1 VARILALDWDNRE
14 FHLVEAN
21 VARGKVHV
29 QRAVSWVEEE
39 PMQPAGAEEF
49 GKRLRERLKEAG
61 IAAGP
66 VVVGLGRDRLVIKE
80 VRFPQVSQDVEAALV
95 RNQIIKELT
104 ESQDDVYLDY
114 FPLAEP
120 GKSGERRAL
129 SLVVRKDIV
138 QGIQA
143 VARVAGLKLTA
154 ITARPFG
161 TAACVKKLA
170 GHVAEVPAPPVAEAV
185 VAVLTVT
192 QSWAE
197 FSVMRGD
204 QLLFARSLTVGD
216 ALLGEVR
223 RNLAAYSGQPQL
235 TFPRDA
241 IQALYVAGNGENAV
255 LREKLQATL
264 GIAVHGLDP
273 FAGEVRVQVA
283 ADTRAGFVSSV
294 GLLQLWA
301 TKQAMPVNFVKPRE
315 SRPVASP
322 RKRRALLYTAASI
335 LALLIISGV
344 GYAVWSSKI
353 SHLEEL
359 NSQRALLAQQIK
371 GMEPEIKYME
381 ALREWR
387 DGALPWLDELYD
399 LTARSPYDKDAK
411 GFRISQISITQ
422 LSKQGA
428 AKDKDKEKDKE
439 KNFTARMLIQCTVPP
454 QKDELLF
461 KLREKINRDPH
472 CNAQIVSA
480 KLSGIGKDQK
490 LECTLQIDIARQMP
504 SQYTTRMPQLK
515 EPARPGKGPDVVE

>member
-21 VARGKVHV
+21 VARGRVHV
-29 QRAVSWVEEE
+29 QRAVSWIEDE
-39 PMQPAGAEEF
+39 PLQAAGAEAF
-49 GKRLRERLKEAG
+49 GKRLRDRLKEAG

-66 VVVGLGRDRLVIKE
+66 LVVGLGRDRLVIKE
-80 VRFPQVSQDVEAALV
+80 VRYPQVTQDVEAALV

-104 ESQDDVYLDY
+104 DSPDDVFLDY

-120 GKSGERRAL
+120 GHSGERRAL

-143 VARVAGLKLTA
+143 VARAAGLKLMA

-170 GHVAEVPAPPVAEAV
+170 GHVPEVPAPPVADAV

-192 QSWAE
+192 RSWAE

-216 ALLGEVR
+216 TLLGDVR

-273 FAGEVRVQVA
+273 FAGEERVQVA
-283 ADTRAGFVSSV
+283 ADTRAGFASSV

-301 TKQAMPVNFVKPRE
+301 ARQAMPVNFVKPRE
-315 SRPVASP
+315 SKPVASP
-322 RKRRALLYTAASI
+322 RKRRALLYAAGGI
-335 LALLIISGV
+335 LAVLIIAGV
-344 GYAVWSSKI
+344 GWAMWSSKLG
-353 SHLEEL
+353 HLEEL
-359 NSQRALLAQQIK
+359 NSEKARLAAQIK
-371 GMEPEIKYME
+371 TMEPEIKYME
-381 ALREWR
+381 ALKEWR

-399 LTARSPYDKDAK
+399 LTARSPYDKEAK
-411 GFRISQISITQ
+411 GFRISQISITPLTASQ
-422 LSKQGA
+422 RVV
-428 AKDKDKEKDKE
+428 KDKDKEKDKE
-439 KNFTARMLIQCTVPP
+439 RFTARMIILCTVPP
-454 QKDELLF
+454 QKDDLLF
-461 KLREKINRDPH
+461 KLKEKINRDPH
-472 CNAQIVSA
+472 CFATISNI
-480 KLSGIGKDQK
+480 KLTGVGKDQK
-490 LECTLQIDIARQMP
+490 WDCTLQIDIGRQLP
-504 SQYTTRMPQLK
+504 AQYTTRMPLLK
-515 EPARPGKGPDVVE
+515 EPARPGKGPDVIE